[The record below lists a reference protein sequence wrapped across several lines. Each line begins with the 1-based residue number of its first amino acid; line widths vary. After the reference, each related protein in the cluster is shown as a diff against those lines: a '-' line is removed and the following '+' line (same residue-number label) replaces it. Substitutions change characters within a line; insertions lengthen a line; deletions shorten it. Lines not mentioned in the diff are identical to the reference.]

1 MTEAASARSQRTL
14 LSLSTMLAVLLHAI
28 DTTVANVA
36 LPVMQGS
43 LAATREQVAW
53 VLTSYLIA
61 SAVALPALG
70 AIEARLGLRRSFMLA
85 VAGFGV
91 SSVLCGLAPNIET
104 LVIARF
110 MQGLCGA
117 GLLPLSQTAMQAAYP
132 PGQQARVF
140 ALFGMGV
147 MVGPVVGPWLGGW
160 LTENFGWRS
169 VFYINMPV
177 VALSLA
183 GLLSTLRGPP
193 QSNPRSFDRF
203 GFALLA
209 TCILTL
215 QLAVDRGQQLDWFDS
230 PEIVIEVAVG
240 VLAAYMFVVH
250 SRTGRRTLF
259 PGALLRDRNL
269 VLGVAM
275 SVLVGWPFMG
285 AMVLLPQ
292 FLQEVQ
298 GYSVVDAGILMA
310 PRGLGLI
317 VSMLALS
324 RIGPLIDLRMAFSL
338 GCVLNT
344 VGLLAFA
351 WLPADVPANV
361 LTGWL
366 LLQGVG
372 LGLIFVPLNTLTF
385 TTLAPIHRTDGAAL
399 MVLARNLGSSIGVAM
414 LVRGISIDAAA
425 NADRLREIAH
435 GVVAEDPGSIGL
447 ALRLVYREALVIAY
461 SNQYLILSLMPAVLL
476 PCVWLMQRSAVSGKS
491 RADAGQAAPP
501 DAVPH

>member
-1 MTEAASARSQRTL
+1 MSAAAPAQRAL
-14 LSLSTMLAVLLHAI
+14 LSVSTMLAVLLYAI

-36 LPVMQGS
+36 LPIMQGS

-85 VAGFGV
+85 VAGFGIA
-91 SSVLCGLAPNIET
+91 SFLCGLAPNIET

-110 MQGLCGA
+110 LQGLFGA
-117 GLLPLSQTAMQAAYP
+117 GLLPLSQTAMQAVYP

-160 LTENFGWRS
+160 LTDNFGWRS
-169 VFYINMPV
+169 VFFINLPV
-177 VALSLA
+177 MAVSLA
-183 GLLSTLRGPP
+183 GLMSTLRGAR
-193 QSNPRSFDRF
+193 QSTPRPFDRL

-209 TCILTL
+209 LCIVML

-230 PEIVIEVAVG
+230 PEIVIEVFLGLMA
-240 VLAAYMFVVH
+240 LYMFVVH
-250 SRTGRRTLF
+250 SSTGLHTLF

-269 VLGVAM
+269 ALGVAM

-298 GYSVVDAGILMA
+298 GYGVVDAGILMA

-317 VSMLALS
+317 ASMLLLS
-324 RIGPLIDLRMAFSL
+324 RIGPLIDLRIAFSL
-338 GCVLNT
+338 GCAINA

-351 WLPADVPANV
+351 LLPADVPADV
-361 LTGWL
+361 LTSWL

-385 TTLAPIHRTDGAAL
+385 TTLSPLHRTDGAAL
-399 MVLARNLGSSIGVAM
+399 MVLARNLGSSVGVAM
-414 LVRGISIDAAA
+414 LVRGISVDATA
-425 NADRLREIAH
+425 NAERLREVAQ
-435 GVVAEDPGSIGL
+435 GVNVDDPRSIGW
-447 ALRLVYREALVIAY
+447 ALGLVHREALVIAY
-461 SNQYLILSLMPAVLL
+461 SNQYVILALMPLVLL
-476 PCVWLMQRSAVSGKS
+476 PCVWLMQRSMVSGKS
-491 RADAGQAAPP
+491 RAAADQAATPGG
-501 DAVPH
+501 VPH